1 MILRKVKKI
10 YYSEFF
16 EINKMNIKKTWS
28 GIREIVNIRNNTTP
42 KITQLNIN
50 GKIIENPKAVANQLN
65 NFFVN
70 VGPITES
77 SIPRSENIS
86 PLKFLK
92 QSNQLD
98 FFLAHVS
105 HNEVIEIIN
114 SLENKSTGPAS
125 IPVKLLKLIPD
136 LIIVPLCNLINLSF
150 ISGSFPTPLK
160 IIKVIPT
167 QEWINTGYE

>member
-1 MILRKVKKI
+1 MLDRL
-10 YYSEFF
+10 
-16 EINKMNIKKTWS
+16 
-28 GIREIVNIRNNTTP
+28 
-42 KITQLNIN
+42 Q
-50 GKIIENPKAVANQLN
+50 
-65 NFFVN
+65 
-70 VGPITES
+70 S

-92 QSNQLD
+92 QRNQLD

-150 ISGSFPTPLK
+150 ISGSFPTP
-160 IIKVIPT
+160 PDPYT